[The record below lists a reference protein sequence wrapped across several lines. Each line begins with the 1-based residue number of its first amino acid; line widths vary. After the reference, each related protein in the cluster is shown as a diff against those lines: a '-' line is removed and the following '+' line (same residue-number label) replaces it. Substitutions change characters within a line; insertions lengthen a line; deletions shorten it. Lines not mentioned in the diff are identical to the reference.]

1 MREWADPWFF
11 LVLLIVP
18 VLVVLYFYRI
28 KKPAPTILFPSA
40 SSLKPLTGRFSKL
53 MLHLP
58 FVLRIA
64 AVVLM
69 IAALARPRE
78 ALDEQKI
85 NTEGIDIAIALD
97 ISTSMLAEDLQPKN
111 RLEAAKKVAAE
122 FIEGRVSDRI
132 ALVMFAGE
140 AYTWCPL
147 TLDYDV
153 LSELMG
159 KVEAGTVTDGTAIG
173 KAIATGANRLRSSD
187 AESKVLI
194 LLTDGV
200 NNVDQPD
207 PLTAAGAAGKL
218 GIKVYTI
225 GVGTRGTARA
235 PVQARG
241 GKIVYRNVQVEIDEE
256 LLKQVAT
263 MTGGQYFRATSTE
276 ALREI
281 YKRID
286 DLTRTEIEV
295 EHLRHWQEKFY
306 IYAAIALLLLLLERL
321 LVITRFRNLAV

>member
-1 MREWADPWFF
+1 MSEWASPLYFGF
-11 LVLLIVP
+11 LLLIP
-18 VLVVLYFYRI
+18 LLIALYIVRI
-28 KKPAPTILFPSA
+28 RKPLPTVLFPSA
-40 SSLKPLTGRFSKL
+40 SKMKPLTGRFKRL
-53 MLHLP
+53 LRHLP
-58 FVLRIA
+58 VLLRISA
-64 AVVLM
+64 LVL
-69 IAALARPRE
+69 IILALARPRE

-111 RLEAAKKVAAE
+111 RLVAAKKVAAE
-122 FIEGRVSDRI
+122 FIEGRISDRI

-187 AESKVLI
+187 AKSKVLI

-207 PLTAAGAAGKL
+207 PLTAAGAAGQL
-218 GIKVYTI
+218 GIKIYTI
-225 GVGTRGTARA
+225 GVGTQGTARA
-235 PVQARG
+235 PVQTRG
-241 GKIVYRNVQVEIDEE
+241 GRVVYRNVEVQIDEE
-256 LLKQVAT
+256 LLAKVAT

-276 ALREI
+276 ALRDI
-281 YKRID
+281 YNRID
-286 DLTRTEIEV
+286 ELERTEIEV
-295 EHLRHWQEKFY
+295 EHMRHWEEKFY
-306 IYAAIALLLLLLERL
+306 PFVWMALLLLLLERL
-321 LVITRFRNLAV
+321 LVITRFRNLAF